1 MGPRFLGLL
10 HSSNWPVS
18 HDESNDLTSHPDV
31 GLGKARMALS
41 SDPGSGLGEP
51 FPPRRPAP
59 SCVEL
64 QQVGCPGCRRWH
76 QDRQA
81 PREGPRSLS
90 LTSTPASDY
99 QPRRAPHAAQPQVHI
114 VSPPH
119 PTRGHAHLE
128 MVLPVP
134 AGSNAVCPLEQ
145 LNIYIDVAFP
155 SPSAPVAL
163 SSDLSVYAWIH
174 LSDYD
179 SEKKRKKKRTHV
191 S

>member
-10 HSSNWPVS
+10 HSSNWPVP
-18 HDESNDLTSHPDV
+18 HDEPDDLTSHPDV

-64 QQVGCPGCRRWH
+64 QQVGCPGCQRWH

-81 PREGPRSLS
+81 PGRDHVPCPSPPPQPLTASL
-90 LTSTPASDY
+90 AE
-99 QPRRAPHAAQPQVHI
+99 PHAAQPQVHI